1 MMGFQGFQ
9 DISGNEEPNLGWK
22 VQLDQ
27 VGHHLCSA
35 HLSNLLLE
43 KRLINHERY
52 NEDKTSKPPLI
63 YCFIPNVPNQKKAD
77 VKMTTET
84 GVLFC

>member
-1 MMGFQGFQ
+1 MRYNVDAWQIIWVPNRYLSQG
-9 DISGNEEPNLGWK
+9 L
-22 VQLDQ
+22 
-27 VGHHLCSA
+27 
-35 HLSNLLLE
+35 
-43 KRLINHERY
+43 LINHEGY